1 MDYKNLINEINLNG
15 KKLEFLS
22 QEELIDAAEKVKRK
36 ISLENEIGKQTLQ
49 ETIVDTFAL
58 VREVSWRTLG
68 LKHFSTQLMGGL
80 ILNEGKIVE
89 MKTGEGKTLVS
100 TLPAYYNA
108 ALKKGVHII
117 TVNEYL
123 AERDQ
128 KWMGEIYRFLDS
140 SVGLVKEQMTEKEKK
155 LNYNADITYLTNTE
169 LGFDYLRDNLAIST
183 NQIVQRPFYYG
194 IIDEVDSILI
204 DEARTP
210 LIISGKS
217 DAYSLDKY
225 IQAAEVACFLEL
237 NKDFII
243 FERERSIQLTE
254 EGILKTQKI
263 LKIKNLFDITEPWVT
278 YVLNALKVK
287 VFFLKDT
294 NYIVENNKIVSV
306 DEFTGRVMPN
316 RQWNEGIQQ
325 AIEAKENVPLSDMN
339 QTIASI
345 TYQNLFLLYPKLAGM
360 TGTAKTAE
368 IELDEIYNIEI
379 EVLPTAK
386 PIKRKDLKDFV
397 YIDELSKWKGVI
409 KECFEMQKI
418 GRPILIGT
426 TNIEKSELLSELLK
440 DYDIKHNVLNA
451 KPKNAK
457 SEAEIISQAGRLNS
471 ITIATN
477 MAGRGADIPLGGDAK
492 ILAIKHL
499 QNLLNG
505 HKVKHKK
512 ITKNFLNKLVRT
524 NTKLKA
530 SAKPVLLNNKKK
542 IFELSCKPLKKERLI
557 DKNFVFPTFN
567 LRSKYKI
574 NKKFDIETHLFD
586 LRQIPINYIIR
597 SKLNQTNQFNLLL
610 EWIYLQLF
618 KKYTKITDIEKNVVC
633 NLGGLYVI
641 GTERHDS
648 IRIDNQLRGRAGRQG
663 EPGTSRFFISLDD
676 NLLRIFGDDKIK
688 NQLQRWVTLEPSVP
702 LESNFLDSS
711 ITAAQKKVEDF
722 YYESRKNL
730 FKYDEILDS
739 QRLAIFTERRK
750 GLFNKNVRSWILTY
764 TESLIDDLANQIS
777 TTQVDINTL
786 FLLTVYLNLQFNLS
800 YKEIFLLLDNKSLNY
815 SEINEFLRKQLWKT
829 YDLIEAYTEIY
840 YPKKIRLIEK
850 TIILRNID
858 KNWKYHLRQM
868 LFLKTAIGW
877 RSYGQVDP
885 LIEYKNEAFTL
896 FDITLTNIKYGV
908 AKEIFNFLDDI

>member
-1 MDYKNLINEINLNG
+1 M
-15 KKLEFLS
+15 
-22 QEELIDAAEKVKRK
+22 
-36 ISLENEIGKQTLQ
+36 
-49 ETIVDTFAL
+49 
-58 VREVSWRTLG
+58 
-68 LKHFSTQLMGGL
+68 
-80 ILNEGKIVE
+80 
-89 MKTGEGKTLVS
+89 
-100 TLPAYYNA
+100 
-108 ALKKGVHII
+108 
-117 TVNEYL
+117 
-123 AERDQ
+123 
-128 KWMGEIYRFLDS
+128 
-140 SVGLVKEQMTEKEKK
+140 
-155 LNYNADITYLTNTE
+155 
-169 LGFDYLRDNLAIST
+169 
-183 NQIVQRPFYYG
+183 
-194 IIDEVDSILI
+194 
-204 DEARTP
+204 
-210 LIISGKS
+210 
-217 DAYSLDKY
+217 
-225 IQAAEVACFLEL
+225 
-237 NKDFII
+237 
-243 FERERSIQLTE
+243 
-254 EGILKTQKI
+254 
-263 LKIKNLFDITEPWVT
+263 
-278 YVLNALKVK
+278 
-287 VFFLKDT
+287 
-294 NYIVENNKIVSV
+294 
-306 DEFTGRVMPN
+306 
-316 RQWNEGIQQ
+316 
-325 AIEAKENVPLSDMN
+325 
-339 QTIASI
+339 
-345 TYQNLFLLYPKLAGM
+345 
-360 TGTAKTAE
+360 
-368 IELDEIYNIEI
+368 
-379 EVLPTAK
+379 
-386 PIKRKDLKDFV
+386 
-397 YIDELSKWKGVI
+397 
-409 KECFEMQKI
+409 
-418 GRPILIGT
+418 
-426 TNIEKSELLSELLK
+426 
-440 DYDIKHNVLNA
+440 
-451 KPKNAK
+451 
-457 SEAEIISQAGRLNS
+457 
-471 ITIATN
+471 
-477 MAGRGADIPLGGDAK
+477 
-492 ILAIKHL
+492 
-499 QNLLNG
+499 
-505 HKVKHKK
+505 
-512 ITKNFLNKLVRT
+512 
-524 NTKLKA
+524 
-530 SAKPVLLNNKKK
+530 
-542 IFELSCKPLKKERLI
+542 
-557 DKNFVFPTFN
+557 
-567 LRSKYKI
+567 
-574 NKKFDIETHLFD
+574 
-586 LRQIPINYIIR
+586 
-597 SKLNQTNQFNLLL
+597 
-610 EWIYLQLF
+610 F